1 MKIEE
6 FDNRLRELL
15 INETSRCEEKLRES
29 VLYAVFSGG
38 KRVRPSL
45 SFLTAEFCDIAD
57 DEVFELAAAIE
68 LLHSYSLVHDDLP
81 CMDNDDF
88 RRGNPTVH
96 KKFGEAVAVLT
107 GDALLNLTYEVLFNK
122 CIKMPDCLNSA
133 LVIARAG
140 GVDGIIGGQISEFV
154 NAEFDT
160 SLILQIE
167 KKKTSSLIEA
177 AILSVALLSHDNQKI
192 SALSEYA
199 RNLGLSFQICDDLLD
214 KDKNE
219 KVSLVTS
226 SGESEARNLL
236 SKLTEKAIN
245 AIKAF
250 ENSDKLIAI
259 CTKLAQRTN

>member
-6 FDNRLRELL
+6 FDNMLRELL

-160 SLILQIE
+160 S
-167 KKKTSSLIEA
+167 
-177 AILSVALLSHDNQKI
+177 
-192 SALSEYA
+192 
-199 RNLGLSFQICDDLLD
+199 
-214 KDKNE
+214 
-219 KVSLVTS
+219 
-226 SGESEARNLL
+226 
-236 SKLTEKAIN
+236 
-245 AIKAF
+245 
-250 ENSDKLIAI
+250 
-259 CTKLAQRTN
+259 